1 MSAGTRSAEPA
12 RAIFQPAGA
21 SFEGNELR
29 FVAVLVDVFDAQRGI
44 QVPDMP
50 RVGDGHAFDRGVRIP
65 EIFREDEFGAFFDG
79 LPQGGLHL
87 AGVTGVALILDIDSQ
102 AARTGL
108 RSGRSVSS
116 IAGPHRSLSGCPRIT
131 ALS

>member
-79 LPQGGLHL
+79 LPLKFSGDPPPRALRGGPPCH
-87 AGVTGVALILDIDSQ
+87 ALDS
-102 AARTGL
+102 
-108 RSGRSVSS
+108 
-116 IAGPHRSLSGCPRIT
+116 PR
-131 ALS
+131 